1 MFSGIIQHVG
11 TVRRA
16 SCQGA
21 GKRLAIDIGPL
32 AEGLVRGDSV
42 AVAGACLSLADS
54 RGSVAEFDV
63 MAETL
68 ARTTLGDLRDGEPVN
83 LERSLRMGD
92 GLEGHIV
99 AGHVDGV
106 ARVAAVGRH
115 EGYILEFQA
124 ARELTDLMVPKGSV
138 AIDGVSL
145 TLTAVSETSFSVAL
159 VPITL
164 EKTTL
169 GQLAPGARANVE
181 TDVIGKY
188 VLKYL
193 RSIGE
198 QSGGGLTLEKLRHA
212 GFA

>member
-11 TVRRA
+11 LVRRL
-16 SCQGA
+16 SSQGA

-32 AEGLVRGDSV
+32 AEGLARGDSV
-42 AVAGACLSLADS
+42 AVAGACLSVADS
-54 RGSVAEFDV
+54 QGGVAEFDV
-63 MAETL
+63 MAETFSH
-68 ARTTLGDLRDGEPVN
+68 TTIGDLYVGAKIN
-83 LERSLRMGD
+83 LERSLRLGD
-92 GLEGHIV
+92 GLEGHLV

-106 ARVAAVGRH
+106 ARVAAVGRQRGH
-115 EGYILEFQA
+115 ILEFQA
-124 ARELTDLMVPKGSV
+124 TRELTDLMVAKGSV

-145 TLTAVSETSFSVAL
+145 TLTDVSGTAFSVAL

-164 EKTTL
+164 AKTTL
-169 GQLAPGARANVE
+169 GQLAPGARVNVE

-198 QSGGGLTLEKLRHA
+198 HSGGGLTLEKLREA